1 MIVLSLTHIFSKSN
15 QKMKSSASNMAR
27 WGEFKMTD
35 PTEWVRISG
44 EERKARNPAR
54 MRWKRRCGVSVES
67 DGDRGART
75 PVADEQELASVG
87 KMARRL
93 SRSSFESRSKNR
105 RKKNK
110 QTKNK
115 GAPWNFLSEKRPD
128 ERNGSMARI
137 SFSNSN
143 IELFGFFFVFFC
155 RIMFSWIRWNKVLTE
170 HVPKINIFL

>member
-1 MIVLSLTHIFSKSN
+1 
-15 QKMKSSASNMAR
+15 MKSSASNMAR

-105 RKKNK
+105 RKKK
-110 QTKNK
+110 QTNQKQRRSLK
-115 GAPWNFLSEKRPD
+115 FPFRETSWWTKWIHGANFLFEFKHRTF
-128 ERNGSMARI
+128 RI
-137 SFSNSN
+137 F
-143 IELFGFFFVFFC
+143 LCFFFC

>member
-1 MIVLSLTHIFSKSN
+1 
-15 QKMKSSASNMAR
+15 MAR

-105 RKKNK
+105 RKKK
-110 QTKNK
+110 QTNQKQRRSLK
-115 GAPWNFLSEKRPD
+115 FPFRETS
-128 ERNGSMARI
+128 
-137 SFSNSN
+137 
-143 IELFGFFFVFFC
+143 
-155 RIMFSWIRWNKVLTE
+155 
-170 HVPKINIFL
+170 